1 MNAKYEKTLTRVF
14 RKPTLNDIKWR
25 DVERMLR
32 SLGAT
37 IEERAG
43 SRVVVKLNNE
53 VQVFHRPHPRPE
65 MKKGAVE
72 AMRRFLENAGIK

>member
-1 MNAKYEKTLTRVF
+1 MNAKYEKTLSRIF
-14 RKPTLNDIKWR
+14 IRPTASDIKWR

-43 SRVVVKLNNE
+43 SGGRE
-53 VQVFHRPHPRPE
+53 IEQ
-65 MKKGAVE
+65 
-72 AMRRFLENAGIK
+72 